1 MTDAGYHRK
10 TMAELHRSI
19 DCLMFTLGARGVPRD
34 ACPSIFR
41 ARVNLKLIAIWR
53 S

>member
-19 DCLMFTLGARGVPRD
+19 DCLMFTLGARGVPGD
-34 ACPSIFR
+34 ASSIFR